1 MISIIIA
8 TFVIGYLAITLEH
21 PLQLDKA
28 VSALLMA
35 TLMWALISFG
45 FHEGWLSIVNYHGEV
60 FNVME
65 GDAVEAALGF
75 KANLMHHFSAVSE
88 ILFFLI
94 GAMTIVEII
103 DLHRGFA
110 IIKKSIT
117 TTNKVKLLWTLGAV
131 AFILSAIIDNLTATI
146 ILVTLLRKLV
156 PKRDYRVWFA
166 ALIVIAANA
175 GGAWSP
181 IGDVTTTMLWI
192 NNKVTAAGLAEHVIL
207 PAVLC
212 FLVPFFIASRLK
224 AFRGVTVL
232 KRNNTIDAE
241 SQRLL
246 SSKKMLFT
254 GLGAILFVPIF
265 KGITG
270 LPPYVGMLFSLG
282 VVWLVSEYVKPV
294 KNLSRNEK
302 YLYSTHKALSNIEFS
317 SILFFLGILL
327 AVAGLETLVYG
338 TIDGERVGTLLY
350 AANALSNAIP
360 SMNTVVVILGGLSS
374 VVDNVPLVA
383 ASMAMY
389 DFPMD
394 DQIWH
399 FIAYSAGTGGSLL
412 IIGSASGVAAMG
424 MEKIDFIW
432 YLKNIAPLAL
442 FGFLA
447 GALTFIVTKFFF
459 Y

>member
-1 MISIIIA
+1 MISIIIF
-8 TFVIGYLAITLEH
+8 TFVVGYLAITLEH

-35 TLMWALISFG
+35 TLIWAFISVG
-45 FHEGWLSIVNYHGEV
+45 FNEGWLSIINYEGEV
-60 FNVME
+60 FNINFADTSE
-65 GDAVEAALGF
+65 QLWGF
-75 KANLMHHFSAVSE
+75 RSNLIHHFSMVSE

-110 IIKKSIT
+110 IIKKAIK
-117 TTNKVKLLWTLGAV
+117 TTNKVRLLWILGV
-131 AFILSAIIDNLTATI
+131 LAFVLSAIIDNLTATI

-166 ALIVIAANA
+166 ALIVVAANA

-192 NNKVTAAGLAEHVIL
+192 NNKVTAPGLAEHVIF
-207 PAVLC
+207 PAVVC
-212 FLVPFFIASRLK
+212 FIVPFIIASRMK
-224 AFRGVTVL
+224 AFRGETVL
-232 KRNNTIDAE
+232 KKKVIDDD

-246 SSKKMLFT
+246 SSKKMLYT

-265 KGITG
+265 KAVTG
-270 LPPYVGMLFSLG
+270 LPPYIGMLFSLG

-294 KNLSRNEK
+294 KNLSKNDK

-317 SILFFLGILL
+317 GILFFLGILL
-327 AVAGLETLVYG
+327 AVAGLESLVF
-338 TIDGERVGTLLY
+338 GEINGEQAGTLLY
-350 AANALSNAIP
+350 AANSLSEAVP
-360 SMNTVVVILGGLSS
+360 SMNTVVIILGGLSA
-374 VVDNVPLVA
+374 VIDNVPLVA

-394 DQIWH
+394 DKIWH

-412 IIGSASGVAAMG
+412 VIGSAAGVAAMG
-424 MEKIDFIW
+424 MEKIDFMW

-447 GALTFIVTKFFF
+447 GALSFILSGFIF
-459 Y
+459 